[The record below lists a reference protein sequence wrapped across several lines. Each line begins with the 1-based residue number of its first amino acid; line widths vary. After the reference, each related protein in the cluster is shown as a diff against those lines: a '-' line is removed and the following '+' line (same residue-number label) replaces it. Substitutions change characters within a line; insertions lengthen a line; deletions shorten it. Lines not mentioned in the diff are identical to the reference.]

1 MKIDKEKFNALW
13 TEVYNRVHSL
23 PYLTQSNEYYYL
35 SGCLD
40 TMRKIKD
47 LEEKENDNAKNNT

>member
-13 TEVYNRVHSL
+13 NEVYDRVHSL

-47 LEEKENDNAKNNT
+47 LEEKENDNA